1 MGTPQL
7 ISLKKGKRVTQKTIG
22 KVLLFRSPLVY
33 HVHVGYEDPH
43 PPLELLYLGAAMKP
57 DYDVKILDG
66 QRRVGT
72 LQDF

>member
-1 MGTPQL
+1 MDTHQL
-7 ISLKKGKRVTQKTIG
+7 ISLPTRKRVIRKTIG

-33 HVHVGYEDPH
+33 HEQVGYEDPH
-43 PPLELLYLGAAMKP
+43 PPLELLYLGAALKP

-72 LQDF
+72 PQDF